1 MSMTMC
7 RFVVKKEEKCHSCYH
22 IYLNKKKKKKGSF
35 QWRRRRK
42 EEKMESQARRNSP
55 GKEFLYPMEQKRIR
69 SSKERDGLPSLSLS
83 KGRSPGPK

>member
-1 MSMTMC
+1 
-7 RFVVKKEEKCHSCYH
+7 
-22 IYLNKKKKKKGSF
+22 
-35 QWRRRRK
+35 
-42 EEKMESQARRNSP
+42 MESQARRNSP